1 MLYYQIC
8 RFNAITINSHRH
20 RKKNP
25 KIIWNYKRT
34 QIAIMILMSKNTVV
48 GATTRD
54 LKLYIRVLVRKI
66 VWYWHKKQTDQWN
79 RIEDPEINRQGYG
92 YIIKDF

>member
-8 RFNAITINSHRH
+8 RFNAILINSHRY
-20 RKKNP
+20 RKNNP

-34 QIAIMILMSKNTVV
+34 EIVTVILMSKNTLV
-48 GATTRD
+48 GTTTCD
-54 LKLYIRVLVRKI
+54 FKLYIRALVRKI

-79 RIEDPEINRQGYG
+79 RIEDPEIN
-92 YIIKDF
+92 